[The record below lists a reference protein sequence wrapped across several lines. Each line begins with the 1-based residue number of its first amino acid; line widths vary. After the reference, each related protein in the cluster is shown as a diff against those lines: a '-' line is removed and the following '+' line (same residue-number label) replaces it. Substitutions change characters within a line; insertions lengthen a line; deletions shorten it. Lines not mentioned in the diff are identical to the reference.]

1 MSVIKVLSEEVAN
14 RIAAGEVIERPASVV
29 KECVENSIDAGATEI
44 VIKIVNGGRDL
55 IQIVDNGC
63 GMSEDDAF
71 LAFERHGTSKI
82 RTTDDIIHISTLGF
96 RGEALPSIAS
106 ISRLQIITKTA
117 DDDMATELAFS
128 GGKLEYMKKVAANTG
143 TTINIKSIFYNVPA
157 RRKFLKTEP
166 VETKHIT
173 QYLHHQ
179 AVLYPH
185 ISFICHQNQREKF
198 SFPATKNTE
207 TRLLDIFGT
216 TFSKQNFIPVSNQT
230 EIISLS
236 GYLQDIEPTAHC
248 SLIDAHY
255 LFVNHRFVF
264 DKTIYAA
271 IRAAY
276 DPFIKKYHSFDK
288 GKLPSYILFI
298 DIAPEEI
305 DINVHPAKTE
315 IRFRNINAAYQFVYD
330 TLYQTLLKTEGR
342 RYEDT
347 KTKIASLLPLT
358 PAEQTIARELLAT
371 RQTFHR
377 ADGINATPIGAD
389 GINATT
395 TGSADGINATTTG
408 SAVGINA
415 TTTGSAVGINA
426 TTTGS
431 AVGINAVYTGGVDIN
446 QTTMAV
452 WQQMKIASEELLSLW
467 QLHNTYIFLQT
478 DDGFVLVDQH
488 AAHERIIY
496 EKLLKNIAEKKPN
509 KQKLIFPIVVD
520 LPNIFADDFQE
531 LIEQNYE
538 ILDNM
543 GFGLKS
549 FSGNSVVIDEIPCE
563 IEYWDGGDIFIDI
576 VRQLKDELTQTKDFR
591 IASAASVACKTAIK
605 AGKKLSKK
613 EMIELVNELF
623 TCEFPFHC
631 PHGRPLIFKMSLTD
645 IEKLFK
651 RIE

>member
-1 MSVIKVLSEEVAN
+1 MSIIRVLSEDVAN

-44 VIKIVNGGRDL
+44 IIKITNGGRDY
-55 IQIVDNGC
+55 IQIVDNGS
-63 GMSEDDAF
+63 GMTEDDAF

-82 RTTDDIIHISTLGF
+82 RTTDDILHIATLGF

-106 ISRLQIITKTA
+106 VSRLQIITKTA
-117 DDDMATELAFS
+117 EDDTATELAFS

-143 TTINIKSIFYNVPA
+143 TTITIKSIFYNVPA

-173 QYLHHQ
+173 QYLYRQ
-179 AVLYPH
+179 AVLYPQV
-185 ISFICHQNQREKF
+185 SFTCIVNQREKF
-198 SFPATKNTE
+198 TFPATKSIE

-216 TFSKQNFIPVSNQT
+216 AFTKQNFIPFAVRT
-230 EIISLS
+230 EIISLT
-236 GYLQDIEPTAHC
+236 GYLQDIEPTAHS

-255 LFVNHRFVF
+255 LFVNRRFVY
-264 DKTIYAA
+264 DKSIYAA
-271 IRAAY
+271 IRTAY
-276 DPFIKKYHSFDK
+276 DPFIKKYHSFDM
-288 GKLPSYILFI
+288 GKVPCYILFL

-315 IRFRNINAAYQFVYD
+315 IRFRNINAAYQFVYE
-330 TLYQTLLKTEGR
+330 TLYNTLLQTEGK

-347 KTKIASLLPLT
+347 KSKIASLPLASPLT
-358 PAEQTIARELLAT
+358 PGEMVVAREMLAVRPT
-371 RQTFHR
+371 NTPSPSGGTPLKEGNNKV
-377 ADGINATPIGAD
+377 ANAINCVPTDRVQQNIGTVFPDAIKYVPTD
-389 GINATT
+389 SGRLTT
-395 TGSADGINATTTG
+395 APTVEGNIFVP
-408 SAVGINA
+408 AV
-415 TTTGSAVGINA
+415 TE
-426 TTTGS
+426 
-431 AVGINAVYTGGVDIN
+431 
-446 QTTMAV
+446 M
-452 WQQMKIASEELLSLW
+452 WQV
-467 QLHNTYIFLQT
+467 HNTYIFIQT
-478 DDGFVLVDQH
+478 EDGFVLIDQH
-488 AAHERIIY
+488 AAHERIVY

-520 LPNIFADDFQE
+520 LPNIFAEDMFDI
-531 LIEQNYE
+531 IEQN
-538 ILDNM
+538 INTFSDM

-549 FSGNSVVIDEIPCE
+549 FSGNSVVIDEIPSE

-576 VRQLKDELTQTKDFR
+576 LRQLKDELSHTQDFR

-605 AGKKLSKK
+605 AGKKLTRR
-613 EMIELVNELF
+613 EMTELVNELF

-631 PHGRPLIFKMSLTD
+631 PHGRPLIFKMSLND